1 MISMEG
7 AQLTKAVF
15 SGGLNHRKRKIRSD
29 VAKLATRTRVNSSY
43 RRINRCI
50 FSWKL
55 NLSIKRCLRRTKKS
69 NI

>member
-29 VAKLATRTRVNSSY
+29 VANWLHGHASIPRTGV
-43 RRINRCI
+43 
-50 FSWKL
+50 
-55 NLSIKRCLRRTKKS
+55 
-69 NI
+69 